1 MYKTKLWDCSNLR
14 TDSSESLSR
23 AGAAVEF
30 GHNHGVADGH
40 QEDGDEEHDDVDE
53 EVIYLLDSMD
63 LDDIVGV
70 QITMCTSGEDLI
82 AWSLHCLPCLQVL

>member
-14 TDSSESLSR
+14 TDSSQSLSG

-30 GHNHGVADGH
+30 GNNHGVADGH

-63 LDDIVGV
+63 LNHDHEWSHHWSFYNLVS
-70 QITMCTSGEDLI
+70 MDL
-82 AWSLHCLPCLQVL
+82 